1 MMPIHFR
8 RCLSGAALI
17 ALSCLPASALA
28 LSPQALEARV
38 NNVIAPLMKQQQ
50 IPGMAVAVIY
60 RGRTQ
65 YFYYGLAD
73 LQARRPVSGDT
84 LFELGSLSK
93 TFTGIAGGYAAA
105 NSEIRLDAPV
115 AEVAPELKM
124 APWRNISLLQLATYT
139 AGGLPLQLPDDVTS
153 ESALLRYYQH
163 WKPEYAPG
171 SVRQYSNASIGLFGA
186 LAVKNSGLSFD
197 QYMQRRVLTPLKLA
211 HTFISVPAREEKN
224 YAWGYRD
231 GKPVRVSPGML
242 DAEAYGI
249 KTTIGDMATF
259 VQANIDG
266 GKLNS
271 GDPLLA
277 KAIVTAQTG
286 YYKTGDMYQ
295 GLGWEA
301 WPMPVAAD
309 KLIAASDN
317 AVALKPAPAVRQTPA
332 RPFGPNSLLHKTGST
347 NGFGAYAAFIPGHQA
362 GVIMLANKNYPN
374 PQRVA
379 AAWQILRHLD

>member
-1 MMPIHFR
+1 MMPTCFSR
-8 RCLSGAALI
+8 LSFAALI
-17 ALSCLPASALA
+17 ACACLPASALA
-28 LSPQALEARV
+28 LSQQALEARV
-38 NNVIAPLMKQQQ
+38 NDVIAPLIKQQQ

-65 YFYYGLAD
+65 FFYYGLANVKTR
-73 LQARRPVSGDT
+73 QPVSGDT

-105 NSEIRLDAPV
+105 SGEARLDAP
-115 AEVAPELKM
+115 AADYAPMLKG
-124 APWRNISLLQLATYT
+124 APWGDISLLQLATYT
-139 AGGLPLQLPDDVTS
+139 AGGLPLQLPDEVTS
-153 ESALLRYYQH
+153 EASLWRYYQG

-171 SVRQYSNASIGLFGA
+171 SVRQYSNASIGLFGV

-197 QYMQRRVLTPLKLA
+197 QFMQQRVLMPLKLA
-211 HTFISVPAREEKN
+211 HTFINVPAQEAKN

-231 GKPVRVSPGML
+231 GKPIRVSPGML

-249 KTTIGDMATF
+249 KTTITDMATF

-266 GKLNS
+266 EKLKS

-277 KAIVTAQTG
+277 KAVAAAQSG
-286 YYKTGDMYQ
+286 YYKIGDMYQ

-301 WPMPVAAD
+301 WPMPVDAG

-317 AVALKPAPAVRQTPA
+317 AAALKPAPAVRQTPA
-332 RPFGPNSLLHKTGST
+332 RPLGPGSLLHKTGST
-347 NGFGAYAAFIPGHQA
+347 NGFGAYAAFIPQREA